1 MLSDEEKVGDTY
13 VRHQPSFRSERL
25 NKFIQKLDERI
36 DNTPTTH
43 PRHPR
48 LLGSPVARP
57 VPEHA
62 KPWMLADPPS
72 MPEEDDHTESQELNR
87 DIISD
92 CDSEGSD
99 TY

>member
-36 DNTPTTH
+36 ENMPTTH
-43 PRHPR
+43 PRHHR
-48 LLGSPVARP
+48 VLGSPIVTP

-62 KPWMLADPPS
+62 KPWMLAEPPS
-72 MPEEDDHTESQELNR
+72 LSEEESQADSHNICSE
-87 DIISD
+87 SE
-92 CDSEGSD
+92 SEGSSD
-99 TY
+99 Y